1 MDMDPAKILAS
12 VLFFRVLGFT
22 SCSSS
27 YLTLSRS
34 TFVDTFIKNQLT
46 FPPPPF
52 LWLTAISS
60 GQAAVSTSSEG
71 KGKLRFA
78 RAAPSPLVTSLLG
91 WGFPCRALVARH
103 VVVVYT

>member
-34 TFVDTFIKNQLT
+34 TFVDTFSKNQLT
-46 FPPPPF
+46 VPPPF
-52 LWLTAISS
+52 SLADFDLKRAS
-60 GQAAVSTSSEG
+60 GREYIV
-71 KGKLRFA
+71 
-78 RAAPSPLVTSLLG
+78 
-91 WGFPCRALVARH
+91 
-103 VVVVYT
+103 